1 MPPCFLKYIM
11 LHIIVQFIN
20 STMQVHR
27 LEMAKGYYAVYVGR
41 VPGVY
46 DHWPA
51 AQAQV
56 HRYPGTSLK
65 GFDTRVEAESSYLR
79 WTLQHEQGRDR
90 WYYIFA
96 LFPMLI
102 TLLFYIML

>member
-1 MPPCFLKYIM
+1 
-11 LHIIVQFIN
+11 
-20 STMQVHR
+20 MQVPR
-27 LEMAKGYYAVYVGR
+27 SEMAKDYYVVYVGR

-56 HRYPGTSLK
+56 HRYPGASHR
-65 GFDTRVEAESSYLR
+65 GFDTRAEAESSYLR

-90 WYYIFA
+90 RYYIVA
-96 LFPMLI
+96 LFLMLI
-102 TLLFYIML
+102 ALLFYIML

>member
-1 MPPCFLKYIM
+1 
-11 LHIIVQFIN
+11 
-20 STMQVHR
+20 MQVHR
-27 LEMAKGYYAVYVGR
+27 SEMAKGYYVVYVGR

-56 HRYPGTSLK
+56 HRYPGASHK
-65 GFDTRVEAESSYLR
+65 GFNTRAEAESSYLR

-90 WYYIFA
+90 RYYIA
-96 LFPMLI
+96 TLFLMLI
-102 TLLFYIML
+102 ALLFYIML

>member
-1 MPPCFLKYIM
+1 
-11 LHIIVQFIN
+11 
-20 STMQVHR
+20 MQVHR
-27 LEMAKGYYAVYVGR
+27 SEMAKGYYTVYVGR

-56 HRYPGTSLK
+56 HRYPGASLR
-65 GFDTRVEAESSYLR
+65 GFDNRAKAESSYLR

-90 WYYIFA
+90 RYYIVA
-96 LFPMLI
+96 LLLMLI
-102 TLLFYIML
+102 ALLFYIMV